1 MRPAI
6 ILTALLAL
14 SACGNDKTTTVTTS
28 DGKEVKVTADGD
40 NTSDSGTITF
50 EGQDGEGTGKIS
62 FGDAATKAGLPLGL
76 PVYPGGE
83 IKGAFTGQ
91 GGAGEGVGGMAT
103 VLTNADAATVIAFYK
118 AEATKRGY
126 EIKSQTTSTTDKG
139 STASFTAK
147 GKNDASLIV
156 TVSPESSGKSAVV
169 IIGGQKR

>member
-28 DGKEVKVTADGD
+28 DGKEVKITADGE
-40 NTSDSGTITF
+40 NSSDSGTFTF
-50 EGQDGEGTGKIS
+50 EGQDGEGKGKVT
-62 FGDAATKAGLPLGL
+62 FGDAAAKAGLPLGL

-83 IKGAFTGQ
+83 VKGAFIGQ
-91 GGAGEGVGGMAT
+91 GGAGEGMGGMAT
-103 VLTNADAATVIAFYK
+103 VLTSANADAVIGFYK
-118 AEATKRGY
+118 TEATKRGY
-126 EIKSQTTSTTDKG
+126 EIKSQSTTTTDKG